1 MLLYLDGLKFKI
13 KPKSKHFVTLK
24 NKKLF
29 SKEQEK
35 SLKETL
41 GEYYPIT
48 QKLLTKALSKNIT
61 QLTIKSIEKEHKP
74 VFYIDTGFYISLK
87 NKKIDLKLQ
96 DPNFGISRMNSEWI
110 NDDNR
115 ECAKR
120 LQRSIIEIYNKYKA
134 LGLI

>member
-13 KPKSKHFVTLK
+13 KPKNKKFIELK

-29 SKEQEK
+29 SKTQEK
-35 SLKETL
+35 NLKVTL
-41 GEYYPIT
+41 GEYYPT
-48 QKLLTKALSKNIT
+48 TKKLLVHALKQDISHLEIHH
-61 QLTIKSIEKEHKP
+61 IGKEDKP
-74 VFYIDTGFYISLK
+74 VFYIETGFYISVK
-87 NKKIDLKLQ
+87 NKQIDIKLK
-96 DPNFGISRMNSEWI
+96 DTKFGISRINTEWI

-120 LQRSIIEIYNKYKA
+120 LNRSILEISNKYKA